1 VRCRSRFRAPSG
13 SRVGNH
19 IAPPASLSSLW
30 PTFGYSIIASWTNKL
45 LAASHRHGRLS
56 RFRVGFKV
64 KDASSQSLES
74 SKASGQTALSEGRVG
89 VDHWIPPPLRART
102 DGLVSLKQLSDV
114 RLLHPLMLRQTLNL
128 VQHPC
133 VHPVISAL
141 GSDTVAA
148 VHAELQDWK
157 SSLQTRTL
165 WLPALQGDLAG
176 LSD

>member
-1 VRCRSRFRAPSG
+1 
-13 SRVGNH
+13 
-19 IAPPASLSSLW
+19 
-30 PTFGYSIIASWTNKL
+30 
-45 LAASHRHGRLS
+45 
-56 RFRVGFKV
+56 
-64 KDASSQSLES
+64 
-74 SKASGQTALSEGRVG
+74 
-89 VDHWIPPPLRART
+89 
-102 DGLVSLKQLSDV
+102 
-114 RLLHPLMLRQTLNL
+114 MLRQALNL

-176 LSD
+176 LIDWTGGIPIRPWLPGTARLGVPIRPGLPCTACWAVATPIGTVKRSPINNNRDLVMNVRPRRFHPDCQVAFSNGERPSRPF

>member
-1 VRCRSRFRAPSG
+1 M
-13 SRVGNH
+13 
-19 IAPPASLSSLW
+19 
-30 PTFGYSIIASWTNKL
+30 
-45 LAASHRHGRLS
+45 
-56 RFRVGFKV
+56 

-74 SKASGQTALSEGRVG
+74 SKASGQTTLSEGRVG
-89 VDHWIPPPLRART
+89 VDHWVAPLRARVE
-102 DGLVSLKQLSDV
+102 GLKSLKQLSEV
-114 RLLHPLMLRQTLNL
+114 RLLHPLMLRQALNL

-165 WLPALQGDLAG
+165 WLPALQADLAG
-176 LSD
+176 LID

>member
-1 VRCRSRFRAPSG
+1 MCAVVRVFARRRARGLETILARRRAFLLCGRHSA
-13 SRVGNH
+13 
-19 IAPPASLSSLW
+19 IASLHHG
-30 PTFGYSIIASWTNKL
+30 PL